1 MSSNFLDSY
10 KHLEKLCNE
19 IFNDIHGIT
28 FYINEMTNNPR
39 GSVLVNGWNSDLKQ
53 LKHYRWVRNQITHE
67 PGCTEQDVCKPGDIE
82 WLDNF
87 YSRIM
92 NQNDPISLYR
102 KATNTSVKSK
112 KHAVQEA
119 NDCPA
124 QYTNDRSVQINNNYK
139 KQKVNKTPTGWILF
153 IIIAII
159 IFFILN
165 MRYGIIK

>member
-1 MSSNFLDSY
+1 M
-10 KHLEKLCNE
+10 
-19 IFNDIHGIT
+19 
-28 FYINEMTNNPR
+28 
-39 GSVLVNGWNSDLKQ
+39 
-53 LKHYRWVRNQITHE
+53 
-67 PGCTEQDVCKPGDIE
+67 CKPGDIE

-124 QYTNDRSVQINNNYK
+124 QYANDRSVQINNNYK

>member
-1 MSSNFLDSY
+1 MEN
-10 KHLEKLCNE
+10 
-19 IFNDIHGIT
+19 IT
-28 FYINEMTNNPR
+28 Q
-39 GSVLVNGWNSDLKQ
+39 GSRFVNSWDRDLKQ
-53 LKHYRWVRNQITHE
+53 LKRYRWVRNKIAHE
-67 PGCTEQDVCKPGDIE
+67 PDYTEQNMCESGDTE

-92 NQNDPISLYR
+92 NQTDPISLYR

-124 QYTNDRSVQINNNYK
+124 QYANDHSVQINNNYK
-139 KQKVNKTPTGWILF
+139 EQKATKTPTGWVLF
-153 IIIAII
+153 IIIEII